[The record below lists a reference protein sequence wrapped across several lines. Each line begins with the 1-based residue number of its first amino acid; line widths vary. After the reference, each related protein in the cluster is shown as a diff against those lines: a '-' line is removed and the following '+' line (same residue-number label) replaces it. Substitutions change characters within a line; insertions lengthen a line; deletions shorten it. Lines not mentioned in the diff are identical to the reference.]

1 MTKLIQ
7 GALGNMFDEKIC
19 LENLRRI
26 VSETA
31 NDQNIKK
38 ISTDAL
44 RSTYEEIVD
53 NIFQLSVFN
62 RHKFKNM
69 LWNLDNLKHEIRSNF
84 QKKCFDAWHSVYL
97 KSVSRDLSEES
108 AEDRINIE
116 IEAADKPDP
125 ADPIEREMQ
134 APITATEGAADGQK
148 QKPVK
153 KLPHP
158 TDPKP
163 SAYVETRDWF
173 DKLLDFAAA
182 IVYAFTGVFGR

>member
-1 MTKLIQ
+1 
-7 GALGNMFDEKIC
+7 MFDEKIC
-19 LENLRRI
+19 LENLRQI

-44 RSTYEEIVD
+44 QPTYEEIRD
-53 NIFQLSVFN
+53 NIFQLSVSN
-62 RHKFKNM
+62 CHNFKSM
-69 LWNLDNLKHEIRSNF
+69 LWNLDNLKPEIRSNF
-84 QKKCFDAWHSVYL
+84 KKKCFDAWHSVYL

-108 AEDRINIE
+108 AEDRIKIE
-116 IEAADKPDP
+116 IEAADKSDP
-125 ADPIEREMQ
+125 ANLIEREIQ
-134 APITATEGAADGQK
+134 APMTVTEDVADGHK
-148 QKPVK
+148 QKSIEKPS
-153 KLPHP
+153 HP

-182 IVYAFTGVFGR
+182 IVYAFAGVFGR